1 MTETPK
7 PTSFE
12 QVKEWNKKFEVPSF
26 IDLPDAFARQK
37 FWDLRM
43 NLIREEFKEL
53 MDELLDAKNGDGS
66 MLKIAKE
73 AADLHYVIYGLEAL
87 LEIPANDTFAEV
99 HRSNMSKL
107 GTDGKPV
114 RRSDGKVL
122 KGPNYTE
129 ADLTKVF
136 GVLLDK

>member
-1 MTETPK
+1 MTDTK

-12 QVKEWNKKFEVPSF
+12 QVKEWNQKFEVPAF

-43 NLIREEFKEL
+43 KLIREEFKEL
-53 MDELLDAKNGDGS
+53 MDELLDARNGDGS
-66 MLKIAKE
+66 MFRIAKE
-73 AADLHYVIYGLEAL
+73 AADLHYVIYGTEAL

-122 KGPNYTE
+122 KGPNYSE
-129 ADLTKVF
+129 ADLTKIL
-136 GVLLDK
+136 GVSD